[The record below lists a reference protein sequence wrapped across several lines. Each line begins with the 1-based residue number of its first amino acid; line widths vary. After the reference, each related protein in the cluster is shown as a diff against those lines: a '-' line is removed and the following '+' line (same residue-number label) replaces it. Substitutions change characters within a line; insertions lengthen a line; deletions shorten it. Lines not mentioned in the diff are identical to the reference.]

1 MYCVVDIE
9 TSGGKFNEEGITEI
23 AIYKYNGSE
32 IIDQLI
38 SLVNP
43 EKPIQPFV
51 VKLTGINDRM
61 VATAPKFHEIAK
73 RIIEITEDAVLVAH
87 NAQFDYRI
95 LKNCFQQLGYDF
107 NRKTICTV
115 ELSKKLIPD
124 EESYSLG
131 KLTKSL
137 GIPLKKHHR
146 AEADAYA
153 TLKLLQ
159 VLLDKDLETG
169 LFKSAVKSN
178 DKGLLNPKLQDTL
191 ESIPYCEGLVKF
203 YDKEE
208 QLIFVLKDKDIH
220 KKTTQ
225 LFFSESKRHK
235 QLCKQFRSI
244 EVVDYPSKLIIEL
257 IYHQLLIQSKPKF
270 NKRRKKPNKAL
281 VFDLIKEKNVVILD
295 CGRVHGEKSFIY
307 LEAGYL
313 KGYGFGNLNIQHS
326 KQSIVKR
333 LISPLMADET
343 SHEIITRYT
352 DRYQYQVLEL
362 KD

>member
-23 AIYKYNGSE
+23 AIYKYDGHQ
-32 IIDQLI
+32 IVDQLI

-43 EKPIQPFV
+43 ERPIQSFV
-51 VKLTGINDRM
+51 VKLTGINDHM
-61 VATAPKFHEIAK
+61 VASAPKFHEIAK
-73 RIIEITEDAVLVAH
+73 RIIEITEDTVLVAH

-95 LKNCFQQLGYDF
+95 LKNSFQQLGYNF

-115 ELSKKLIPD
+115 EVSKKLIPG

-159 VLLDKDLETG
+159 LLLDKDIEQG
-169 LFKSAVKSN
+169 LFKSAVKLN
-178 DKGLLNPKLQDTL
+178 DQGLLSPKLQDTL
-191 ESIPYCEGLVKF
+191 GAIPHCEGLVRF
-203 YDKEE
+203 YDKEDH
-208 QLIFVLKDKDIH
+208 LIFVLKDTNIH

-225 LFFSESKRHK
+225 LFFSENKHHK
-235 QLCKQFRSI
+235 LICKQFRRI
-244 EVVDYPSKLIIEL
+244 DVIDYPSKLLIEL
-257 IYHQLLIQSKPKF
+257 IYHNTLILSKPRY
-270 NKRRKKPNKAL
+270 NKRRKTNNNAL

-295 CGRVHGEKSFIY
+295 QGRVPGEKSFIY
-307 LEAGYL
+307 IENGYL
-313 KGYGFGNLNIQHS
+313 RGYGFGNLNLQHS
-326 KQSIVKR
+326 KKAIVER
-333 LISPLMADET
+333 IISPLIADEI
-343 SHEIITRYT
+343 SHEIITKYT
-352 DRYQYQVLEL
+352 NRHQYQVLEL
-362 KD
+362 TE